1 MSVRAAAGWPPS
13 LAPTKQLIEGADPTA
28 GVPSDTVVH
37 PGNSPLTLSDAST
50 PIIGR
55 PVAALP
61 PLLLAAGL
69 LLLLPGCRAVGM
81 SRAASVAPPPEAS
94 ASDDLEA
101 GFAVVELGPIIP
113 ISDEEDFEAPA
124 PFVSDTFAEPALPEP
139 LADCHGAAACPRE
152 FSVRGDL
159 HCFLPRLRDDAVGLV
174 NWNNAALF
182 GTALGGAL
190 VVRSELDDE
199 VRDNTERHPE
209 RWGGTSNTL
218 GHLGDPTVQ
227 IPVLLGFYAYSV
239 HTQDDELHDL
249 MGTLI
254 SAYTVNGAATLLV
267 KGIANTDRP
276 SDEWN
281 GGQFGFPS
289 YHTSSSFAMAAVL
302 DEYEGPAVGVPAYL
316 LAGLIGWSRIDE
328 RDHDLSDVV
337 FGAAMGY
344 LIGKSVA
351 RNRLE
356 GDSRVRLLP
365 YAHPTEGSSGLMLD
379 VAF

>member
-1 MSVRAAAGWPPS
+1 MSVRAATGWPPS
-13 LAPTKQLIEGADPTA
+13 LKPAKQLIDGADPTA
-28 GVPSDTVVH
+28 GVPSDAVVH

-55 PVAALP
+55 PVAALHAV
-61 PLLLAAGL
+61 LLAAG

-81 SRAASVAPPPEAS
+81 SRAASVVPAADAAS
-94 ASDDLEA
+94 AADSEA

-113 ISDEEDFEAPA
+113 ISDEEGFEAPA
-124 PFVSDTFAEPALPEP
+124 PFVSHTFAEPALPEP
-139 LADCHGAAACPRE
+139 LTSCDDAASCPCE

-159 HCFLPRLRDDAVGLV
+159 HRYLPRLRDDAVGLV

-190 VVRSELDDE
+190 VVRSELDDQ

-209 RWGGTSNTL
+209 RWGGTSNSL

-227 IPVLLGFYAYSV
+227 IPVLIGFYAYSV
-239 HTQDDELHDL
+239 HAQDDELHDL

-254 SAYTVNGAATLLV
+254 SAYTLNGAATLLV

-302 DEYEGPAVGVPAYL
+302 DEYEGPCVGVPAYL

-328 RDHDLSDVV
+328 RDHDLSDVI

-351 RNRLE
+351 RNHLE